1 MRYSLGLLR
10 LLIACGSLAAVLLS
24 VALCA
29 SADNRHAA
37 AAAGPAA
44 TPVRVESFSPR
55 GYVRQVRQ
63 VTVRFSASMVTLGD
77 PRLPDPFTVHCPARG
92 KGRWA
97 DTRDWVFDFDSDLD
111 AGIRCRFT
119 LKPGLES
126 VNGVPV
132 AGQRSFRFETGGP
145 AIVESLPRDGWAE
158 IDEEQVF
165 LLRLD
170 ATATRASIEA
180 HAYCAVD
187 GLGEI
192 VPVRVLT
199 GEERQRILAE
209 RHLLGY
215 DYLWLL
221 WKDGMVSNIRARN
234 RAMER
239 REALITVLQCRLRLP
254 PGTRV
259 LLHWG
264 AGITSQSGIATREE
278 QQLAFQVRPAF
289 IAQVECTRTNPRA
302 GCVPI
307 QPVSV
312 TFSAPVPR
320 ALALGV
326 RIKTADGKLLAPSAP
341 DNGGAPTPGNAGVA
355 ARGKAPRNS
364 PGNGSIPTLEEVT
377 FPSPLPESTTV
388 TVTLPAGFVDDSGR
402 KLENAARFPLD
413 LRMDAAPP
421 LAKFSGTFGIL
432 EAREG
437 GVLPVTLR
445 DVEPILDAQQERLP
459 GKLLRVEGDASAIA
473 SWLTRVEEAN
483 RPTGE
488 WVSAGEVDN
497 PRGLKPKLADQAF
510 AQAED
515 GTSRPREVWR
525 DTTGSTSLFAPG
537 DSTTAFTINKP
548 GGKRLEEVIGIPLGQ
563 PGFYVV
569 ELASRELGA
578 ATLGTGQTRYVSTAA
593 LVTDL
598 AVHFLWGRETSLVWV
613 TRLSTGLPVAGA
625 AVAISDY
632 CDGEMLW
639 HGRTGADGTARV
651 AESLV
656 GREPSG
662 FGSCLW
668 DHPLIVLAKSG
679 QDLSFT
685 ESTWSQ
691 GIGPYEFGLPAGS
704 EYTAN
709 IYDTVLDRPLFR
721 AGETVSMKHFLR
733 RHISAGLAIQPGA
746 AGSHRI
752 TIRHQGSGQQ
762 FSWDVSFDE
771 SGVATS
777 QWKIPA
783 EAKLGDYAV
792 LIDGRQSAAFKVE
805 QFRLPS
811 MRGSVVGPAR
821 PLVAPHDIALDLRV
835 AYLSGGGA
843 SGLPVRVRTLTE
855 PEPVQFPGYSD
866 YTFGGQAVAEG
877 IQAVGQGPADFD
889 FDPDGSEV
897 QTARTRTIP
906 LTLDGSGAAR
916 LVLSHLSPV
925 HEPSRL
931 TAELEYADADGEL
944 MTTTGYVRL
953 LPASISLGIRPES
966 WIGSPKQLRFRVV
979 ALGPDGKPRSG
990 QPVVVSLFQSSA
1002 YSYRKRLIGG
1012 FYAYETIRDTRRLAA
1027 GCRGATDAQGLLL
1040 CDIAPGASGE
1050 IIVRAETR
1058 DPAGNP
1064 AGATASMWVFDDDGW
1079 WFGGTSGDRMD
1090 LLPEKKEYQA
1100 GETARF
1106 QVRMPFREATALVT
1120 VEREG
1125 VMPSF
1130 VTRLRGKEPIV
1141 EVPIQGADA
1150 PNVFVSVLA
1159 VRGRVHHAE
1168 PGIAKSP
1175 KDEVTALVD
1184 LTKPAYRLG
1193 IAQIKVGWR
1202 PHRLDVQVRPARRI
1216 YRIRDQVAVRI
1227 HVARADGEPLSP
1239 GAEVA
1244 VAGVDE
1250 ALLDLA
1256 PNESWKLLQAMMG
1269 QRGLEVWTSTAQMQ
1283 VVGKRHYGRKAV
1295 PVGGGGGRA
1304 SSPGRARE
1312 LFDSLLFWQPRIPL
1326 DADGSASV
1334 TVPLNDSLSAFRIVA
1349 VADEGAQLY
1358 GTGSATI
1365 HTTQDLILTS
1375 GLPPLVREGDHY
1387 SATFT
1392 VRNTTDHAIDA
1403 TVEAVSTAMI
1413 GDRRPQAVRLAAGQ
1427 ARDLTWLAM
1436 APVGASRID
1445 WNVTVGETRGSAHDH
1460 LEVSETAMPVYRV
1473 RTYQATIAQLTA
1485 PLTMPVEQPH
1495 DAIPGRGGLE
1505 VTLQPRLEG
1514 SLDGVREYMTYY
1526 PYTCLEQRV
1535 SQAIALQS
1543 RAKWNFVMAILPA
1556 YMDEDGLLKYFPGD
1570 YLEGDDGL
1578 TAYVLSIAQQ
1588 AGWPIDSD
1596 ARSRMLHALAE
1607 FVAGRIVR
1615 YSALPTADLSIRK
1628 LQAIDALARYGAQ
1641 TSDMLDSVTL
1651 EHNLMPTSA
1660 LLDWIDILER
1670 TPGIPQADEKLGQ
1683 AFGILRARLNFQG
1696 TTMGFSTERS
1706 DALWWLM
1713 ISADSNANR
1722 MVLAAL
1728 GRPDWR
1734 NDMPRLVRGALGRQ
1748 LHGHWNTTVAN
1759 AWGMLAMKK
1768 FSAQFESTAV
1778 AGATLVRYGSEQH
1791 VVSWA
1796 HPDKS
1801 TVADLPWQEGKG
1813 LLDIRHEGGGAP
1825 WAMVRAMAAIPLHEP
1840 LSTGFKITRKVTP
1853 IEQRRPGVWTRGD
1866 VARVH
1871 LDLQAQ
1877 SDMTWVVVDDPIPA
1891 GATILGSG
1899 LGGQSQLLTRGERH
1913 AGWAWLA
1920 YDERRFDGYR
1930 AYYELV
1936 PKGRWSVEYT
1946 VRFDNPGT
1954 FQLPPTRVEAM
1965 YAPEMFG
1972 ELPNAPVT
1980 VQPVTVQPVSVQ
1992 PVSVQPITAQ
2002 PGAAVPGTT
2011 QSEIQ
2016 PAVQRRAHLGALQQP
2031 RNVAG

>member
-10 LLIACGSLAAVLLS
+10 LLIARGSLAALLLS
-24 VALCA
+24 VAVWA
-29 SADNRHAA
+29 SAGDTRPAAVVDAAGDSGTAHAA
-37 AAAGPAA
+37 GTASPA
-44 TPVRVESFSPR
+44 PVRVEAFSPR

-63 VTVRFSASMVTLGD
+63 VTVRFSAPMVALGD
-77 PRLPDPFTVHCPARG
+77 PRLADPFTVYCPARG

-97 DTRDWVFDFDSDLD
+97 DTRDWVFDFDADLD

-119 LKPGLES
+119 LKPGLKSED
-126 VNGVPV
+126 GAPV
-132 AGQRSFRFETGGP
+132 ASRRSFRFQTGGP
-145 AIVESLPRDGWAE
+145 AIVESLPRDGWVE

-170 ATATRASIEA
+170 ARATRASIEA
-180 HAYCAVD
+180 HAYCAID

-199 GEERQRILAE
+199 GGERQRILAE
-209 RHLLGY
+209 RRLLGY

-221 WKDGMVSNIRARN
+221 WKDGLVSNIRARN
-234 RAMER
+234 RSMER
-239 REALITVLQCRLRLP
+239 REALITVLQCRLRLA

-264 AGITSQSGIATREE
+264 AGITSLTGIATRED

-312 TFSAPVPR
+312 TFTAPVPR
-320 ALALGV
+320 ALALGI
-326 RIKTADGKLLAPSAP
+326 RIRTADGKLLVPIAP
-341 DNGGAPTPGNAGVA
+341 DNAGTPTPGN
-355 ARGKAPRNS
+355 S
-364 PGNGSIPTLEEVT
+364 PGTASGNGRIPTLEEVT
-377 FPSPLPESTTV
+377 FPSPFPESTTIR
-388 TVTLPAGFVDDSGR
+388 VTLPPGFVDDSGR
-402 KLENAARFPLD
+402 KLENTARFPLD

-445 DVEPILDAQQERLP
+445 DVEPVLNGQQERLP
-459 GKLLRVEGDASAIA
+459 GRVLRVDGDASTIA
-473 SWLTRVEEAN
+473 GWLTRVEEAN
-483 RPTGE
+483 QPTGE
-488 WVSAGEVDN
+488 WVSADEVDN
-497 PRGLKPKLADQAF
+497 PRGLRPKLADQEF
-510 AQAED
+510 AEAED
-515 GTSRPREVWR
+515 GAHRPSKVWR
-525 DTTGSTSLFAPG
+525 DTTGSTSLFSPG
-537 DSTTAFTINKP
+537 DSTTGFTITKP
-548 GGKRLEEVIGIPLGQ
+548 GGQRPEEVIGIRLRQ

-578 ATLGTGQTRYVSTAA
+578 ATLGAGRTRYVSTSA

-625 AVAISDY
+625 DVAISDF
-632 CDGEMLW
+632 CDGATRW
-639 HGRTGADGTARV
+639 QGRTAADGTASV
-651 AESLV
+651 AEPLV
-656 GREPSG
+656 DREPSG

-668 DHPLIVLAKSG
+668 DHPLIVLARAG
-679 QDLSFT
+679 EDFSFT

-691 GIGPYEFGLPAGS
+691 GIGPYEFGLPVGR

-709 IYDTVLDRPLFR
+709 IYDTVIDRPLFR

-733 RHISAGLAIQPGA
+733 RHISSGLAIQPGA
-746 AGSHRI
+746 AGTHRI

-762 FSWDVSFDE
+762 FTWNISFDE

-792 LIDGRQSAAFKVE
+792 LIDDRQSAAFKVE

-821 PLVAPHDIALDLRV
+821 PLVAPHDIPLNFHV

-843 SGLPVRVRTLTE
+843 SGLPVKVRTLIE
-855 PEPVQFPGYSD
+855 PQPVEFPGYSD
-866 YTFGGQAVAEG
+866 YTFGGKAVEEG
-877 IQAVGQGPADFD
+877 ITTLGQGPADFD
-889 FDPDGSEV
+889 FDPDESDA

-906 LTLDGSGAAR
+906 LTLDGSGSGR
-916 LVLSHLSPV
+916 LVLSHLPAV

-953 LPASISLGIRPES
+953 LPASVSLGIRPES
-966 WIGSPKQLRFRVV
+966 WIGSPRQLRFRVV
-979 ALGPDGKPRSG
+979 ALGLDGKPRPG
-990 QPVVVSLFQSSA
+990 QPVVVSLYQSSA

-1012 FYAYETIRDTRRLAA
+1012 FYAYETIRDTKRLAP
-1027 GCRGATDAQGLLL
+1027 GCHGSTNAQGLLL
-1040 CDIAPGASGE
+1040 CDVAPGASGE
-1050 IIVRAETR
+1050 IIVRAETL
-1058 DPAGNP
+1058 DAAGNP
-1064 AGATASMWVFDDDGW
+1064 AGATASMWVFDADGW

-1090 LLPEKKEYQA
+1090 LLPEKREYQA
-1100 GETARF
+1100 GDIARF

-1125 VMPSF
+1125 VMRSF
-1130 VTRLRGKEPIV
+1130 VTRLRGEEPIV
-1141 EVPIQGADA
+1141 EVPIRSADA
-1150 PNVFVSVLA
+1150 PDVFVSVLA
-1159 VRGRVHHAE
+1159 VRGRVRRAE
-1168 PGIAKSP
+1168 PGTAKSQ

-1193 IAQIKVGWR
+1193 MAQIKVGWR
-1202 PHRLDVQVRPARRI
+1202 PHRLDVQVQPAHRI
-1216 YRIRDQVAVRI
+1216 YKVRDRVTVHI
-1227 HVARADGEPLSP
+1227 HVTRADGGRLPP

-1250 ALLDLA
+1250 ALLDLS
-1256 PNESWKLLQAMMG
+1256 PNESWNLLQAMMG

-1312 LFDSLLFWQPRIPL
+1312 LFDSLLFWQPRIAL
-1326 DADGSASV
+1326 DAQGNATV

-1349 VADEGAQLY
+1349 VAEQGADLY

-1387 SATFT
+1387 AATFT
-1392 VRNTTDHAIDA
+1392 VRNTTDHPIDA
-1403 TVEAVSTAMI
+1403 TVDAVSIAI
-1413 GDRRPQAVRLAAGQ
+1413 VGDRQPQSVRLAAGQ
-1427 ARDLTWLAM
+1427 ARDLTWLAI
-1436 APVGASRID
+1436 APVGASRIE
-1445 WNVTVGETRGSAHDH
+1445 WNVTVGETRGSAHDR
-1460 LEVSETAMPVYRV
+1460 LEISETAIPVYRV

-1485 PLTMPVEQPH
+1485 PLTMPVERPH

-1514 SLDGVREYMTYY
+1514 SLDGVREYMSYY
-1526 PYTCLEQRV
+1526 PYACLEQRV
-1535 SQAIALQS
+1535 SKAIALQS
-1543 RAKWNFVMAILPA
+1543 REQWNLAMAILPA
-1556 YMDEDGLLKYFPGD
+1556 YMDEDGLLKYFPGE

-1578 TAYVLSIAQQ
+1578 TAYVLSIAQE
-1588 AGWPIDSD
+1588 ADWPIAAE
-1596 ARSRMLHALAE
+1596 ARSRMLHALTD

-1628 LQAIDALARYGAQ
+1628 LQAIDALARYGAE
-1641 TSDMLDSVTL
+1641 TSDMLDSISL
-1651 EHNLMPTSA
+1651 EPNLMPTSA

-1670 TPGIPQADEKLGQ
+1670 TPGIPQADEKLSE

-1728 GRPDWR
+1728 DRPDWR
-1734 NDMPRLVRGALGRQ
+1734 DDMPRLVRGALGRQ

-1759 AWGMLAMKK
+1759 AWGILAMKK
-1768 FSAQFESTAV
+1768 FSAQFESTPV
-1778 AGATLVRYGSEQH
+1778 AGATLVRYGSDQH
-1791 VVSWA
+1791 VVSWSY
-1796 HPDKS
+1796 PDKS
-1801 TVADLPWQEGKG
+1801 AMADLPWQEGRG
-1813 LLDIRHEGGGAP
+1813 LLDIRHQGGGAP

-1840 LSTGFKITRKVTP
+1840 LSTGFQIARTITPV
-1853 IEQRRPGVWTRGD
+1853 EQSRPGVWTRGD

-1899 LGGQSQLLTRGERH
+1899 LGGQSQLLRRGERH
-1913 AGWAWLA
+1913 GGWAWLA

-1946 VRFDNPGT
+1946 VRLDNPGT

-1972 ELPNAPVT
+1972 ELPNATLT
-1980 VQPVTVQPVSVQ
+1980 VQP
-1992 PVSVQPITAQ
+1992 
-2002 PGAAVPGTT
+2002 AVPPTGG
-2011 QSEIQ
+2011 S
-2016 PAVQRRAHLGALQQP
+2016 VR
-2031 RNVAG
+2031 

>member
-1 MRYSLGLLR
+1 MRASLALLR
-10 LLIACGSLAAVLLS
+10 LLATLGSLAAALS
-24 VALCA
+24 LSLAGDLCA
-29 SADNRHAA
+29 AGMPSAP
-37 AAAGPAA
+37 G
-44 TPVRVESFSPR
+44 VIRVESFSPQ
-55 GYVRQVRQ
+55 GYARKVRQV
-63 VTVRFSASMVTLGD
+63 VVRFDGPMVALGD
-77 PRLPDPFTVHCPARG
+77 PRLADPFEVSCSAHG

-97 DTRDWVFDFDSDLD
+97 DTRDWVFDFDTDLD

-119 LKPGLES
+119 LKPGLQS
-126 VNGVPV
+126 VNGARV
-132 AGQRSFRFETGGP
+132 AGRRSFHFETGGP
-145 AIVESLPRDGWAE
+145 AIVGSLPREGWAQ

-170 ATATRASIEA
+170 AKARRASIEA

-187 GLGEI
+187 GLAER

-199 GEERQRILAE
+199 GARRQRILAE
-209 RHLLGY
+209 RRLLGY

-221 WKDGMVSNIRARN
+221 WKNGQTSDIRARD
-234 RAMER
+234 RSMER
-239 REALITVLQCRLRLP
+239 REALITALQCERRLP

-264 AGITSQSGIATREE
+264 AGIRSLTGIATRED

-289 IAQVECTRTNPRA
+289 MAQVECTRVNPRA

-312 TFSAPVPR
+312 TFTAPVPR
-320 ALALGV
+320 ALALGI
-326 RIKTADGKLLAPSAP
+326 RIKTADGKLLVPAAPDEERTRTPRNAGQSAPANARKPAP
-341 DNGGAPTPGNAGVA
+341 DN
-355 ARGKAPRNS
+355 AR
-364 PGNGSIPTLEEVT
+364 IPTLEEVT
-377 FPSPLPESTTV
+377 FPAPLPESAIV
-388 TVTLPAGFVDDSGR
+388 TVIMPPGFVDDAGR
-402 KLENAARFPLD
+402 KLENGLRFPLE

-421 LAKFSGTFGIL
+421 LAKFPGTFGIL

-445 DVEPILDAQQERLP
+445 DVEPILDAQQEHLP
-459 GKLLRVEGDASAIA
+459 GRVLRGDGDASTIA
-473 SWLTRVEEAN
+473 GWLARVEEAN

-488 WVSAGEVDN
+488 WVGGELAETEEGTG
-497 PRGLKPKLADQAF
+497 GL
-510 AQAED
+510 
-515 GTSRPREVWR
+515 RRVWR
-525 DTTGSTSLFAPG
+525 DTTGSTSVFGPG
-537 DSTTAFTINKP
+537 DSPTAFTIAKP
-548 GGKRLEEVIGIPLGQ
+548 GGQRPEEVIGIPLGK

-578 ATLGTGQTRYVSTAA
+578 ATLGAGRTRYVSTSA

-613 TRLSTGLPVAGA
+613 TRLGTGLPVEGA
-625 AVAISDY
+625 AVAISDF
-632 CDGEMLW
+632 CDGGTLW
-639 HGRTGADGTARV
+639 QGRTAADGTARV
-651 AESLV
+651 AEPLV

-662 FGSCLW
+662 FGSCPW

-679 QDLSFT
+679 ADFSFT
-685 ESTWSQ
+685 ESTWSR
-691 GIGPYEFGLPAGS
+691 GIAPYEFGLPVGS

-733 RHISAGLAIQPGA
+733 RHTSSGLAIQPGA
-746 AGSHRI
+746 AGPHRI
-752 TIRHQGSGQQ
+752 TIRHADSGQQ
-762 FSWDVSFDE
+762 FTWSVAFDG

-777 QWKIPA
+777 RWKIPA
-783 EAKLGDYAV
+783 EAKLGDYGV
-792 LIDGRQSAAFKVE
+792 LIDDHPSAVFKVE

-811 MRGSVVGPAR
+811 MRGSVVTPPR
-821 PLVAPHDIALDLRV
+821 PLVAPRDIALGLHV

-843 SGLPVRVRTLTE
+843 SGLPVKVRTLIE
-855 PEPVQFPGYSD
+855 PQPVQFQGYSD
-866 YTFGGQAVAEG
+866 YTFGGSAVAAG
-877 IQAVGQGPADFD
+877 ITVLGQGPADFD
-889 FDPDGSEV
+889 FEPGETGA
-897 QTARTRTIP
+897 QAARTRTTP
-906 LTLDGSGAAR
+906 LMLDGSGSAR
-916 LVLSHLSPV
+916 LVLSHLPPV
-925 HEPSRL
+925 REPSRL

-944 MTTTGYVRL
+944 MTAAGYVRL
-953 LPASISLGIRPES
+953 LPASIALGIRPES
-966 WIGSPKQLRFRVV
+966 WIGSPDQLRFRVL
-979 ALGPDGKPRSG
+979 ALGLDGKPRPN
-990 QPVVVSLFQSSA
+990 QRVVVSLYQSNA

-1012 FYAYETIRDTRRLAA
+1012 FYAYETIRDTKRLAP
-1027 GCRGATDAQGLLL
+1027 GCRGRTNAQGLLV
-1040 CDIAPGASGE
+1040 CEVAPGASGE

-1058 DPAGNP
+1058 DRKGNP
-1064 AGATASMWVFDDDGW
+1064 AGATASMWVFDGGGW

-1100 GETARF
+1100 GDTARF

-1125 VMPSF
+1125 VMRSF
-1130 VTRLRGKEPIV
+1130 VVRLRGKKPIV
-1141 EVPIQGADA
+1141 EVPIRAADA

-1168 PGIAKSP
+1168 PGIAKSRQ
-1175 KDEVTALVD
+1175 DEVTALVD

-1193 IAQIKVGWR
+1193 IAQIKVGWK
-1202 PHRLDVQVRPARRI
+1202 PHRLEVSVRPQRSI
-1216 YRIRDQVAVRI
+1216 YKPRDEVAVRI
-1227 HVARADGEPLSP
+1227 HVARADGKPLP
-1239 GAEVA
+1239 AGGEVA

-1250 ALLDLA
+1250 ALLDLS
-1256 PNESWKLLQAMMG
+1256 PNESWKLLQSMMG

-1304 SSPGRARE
+1304 SSPGGARE

-1326 DADGSASV
+1326 DAQGNASV

-1349 VADEGAQLY
+1349 IADEGAQLY
-1358 GTGSATI
+1358 GTGAATI
-1365 HTTQDLILTS
+1365 HTMQDLILTS
-1375 GLPPLVREGDHY
+1375 GLPPLVRAGDRY
-1387 SATFT
+1387 AATFT
-1392 VRNTTDHAIDA
+1392 VRNTTDHPVDA
-1403 TVEAVSTAMI
+1403 TVEAVSNAMI
-1413 GDRRPQAVRLAAGQ
+1413 AGRQQRKVRLPAGQ
-1427 ARDLTWLAM
+1427 ARDLTWAAM
-1436 APVGASRID
+1436 APVNGGRID
-1445 WNVTVGETRGSAHDH
+1445 WDVTAGESGGMAHDR
-1460 LEVSETAMPVYRV
+1460 LEVSETAVPVYPV
-1473 RTYQATIAQLTA
+1473 RTYEATIAQLTT
-1485 PLTMPVEQPH
+1485 PLRMPVQRPH

-1505 VTLQPRLEG
+1505 ITLQSRLEG
-1514 SLDGVREYMTYY
+1514 SLAGVREYMSDY

-1535 SQAIALQS
+1535 SKAIALQS
-1543 RAKWNFVMAILPA
+1543 RTQWNLVMAILPA

-1570 YLEGDDGL
+1570 ELQGDDGL
-1578 TAYVLSIAQQ
+1578 TSYVLSIAEE
-1588 AGWPIDSD
+1588 AAWPIESG
-1596 ARSRMLHALAE
+1596 ARGRMLHALAS

-1615 YSALPTADLSIRK
+1615 HSALPTADLSIRK
-1628 LQAIDALARYGAQ
+1628 LQAIDALARYGAA

-1651 EHNLMPTSA
+1651 EPQLMPTSA

-1670 TPGIPQADEKLGQ
+1670 TPGIPQSEAKLSQ

-1713 ISADSNANR
+1713 ICADSNANR

-1728 GRPDWR
+1728 DRPGWR
-1734 NDMPRLVRGALGRQ
+1734 DDMPRLVRGALGRQ

-1759 AWGMLAMKK
+1759 AWGVLAMKK
-1768 FSAQFESTAV
+1768 FSARFESASVSGT
-1778 AGATLVRYGSEQH
+1778 TLLRYGGEGH

-1796 HPDKS
+1796 HSAKPPVS
-1801 TVADLPWQEGKG
+1801 GLPWRQGTE
-1813 LLDIRHEGGGAP
+1813 LLDIRHQGGGAP
-1825 WAMVRAMAAIPLHEP
+1825 WVMVRAMAAIPLHGP
-1840 LSTGFKITRKVTP
+1840 LSSGFTITRTVTP
-1853 IEQRRPGVWTRGD
+1853 LEQARPGVWTRGD

-1899 LGGQSQLLTRGERH
+1899 LGGESRLLTRGERH
-1913 AGWAWLA
+1913 GGWAWLS
-1920 YDERRFDGYR
+1920 YDERRFEGYR

-1980 VQPVTVQPVSVQ
+1980 VQPSIAVANTP
-1992 PVSVQPITAQ
+1992 
-2002 PGAAVPGTT
+2002 PGVARSGAVRARAPQQG
-2011 QSEIQ
+2011 
-2016 PAVQRRAHLGALQQP
+2016 AVLP
-2031 RNVAG
+2031 RTGPR